1 MSYQMIFQ
9 RYELKYLLTP
19 TKKISILETMEPY
32 MKPDQYEK
40 SCIRNIYFDTDTSR
54 LIRHSMERPVY
65 KEKLRMRSYGNA
77 LPEDPIFVE
86 LKKKYQSV
94 VYKRRI
100 LLPQKTAMDCLCSS
114 RPLPVHSQI
123 AEEINYFCSY
133 YQNLSPAVFLSYDR
147 AAFCSRDGSDFRIT
161 FDENILFRQKDFSF
175 EHGIYGTPVLEK
187 GLTLMELKTSGGIP
201 LWMTHW
207 LSKNRIF
214 KTSFSKYG
222 TAYQK
227 LWTDTFQ
234 GGILHA

>member
-1 MSYQMIFQ
+1 MTTKTESPFCVRRWGDKPY
-9 RYELKYLLTP
+9 RCLL
-19 TKKISILETMEPY
+19 Y
-32 MKPDQYEK
+32 
-40 SCIRNIYFDTDTSR
+40 TS
-54 LIRHSMERPVY
+54 
-65 KEKLRMRSYGNA
+65 
-77 LPEDPIFVE
+77 
-86 LKKKYQSV
+86 
-94 VYKRRI
+94 
-100 LLPQKTAMDCLCSS
+100 DCLCSS

-161 FDENILFRQKDFSF
+161 FDENILFRQKAFSF
-175 EHGIYGTPVLEK
+175 ERGIYGTPVLEK

-227 LWTDTFQ
+227 LWNDTFQ